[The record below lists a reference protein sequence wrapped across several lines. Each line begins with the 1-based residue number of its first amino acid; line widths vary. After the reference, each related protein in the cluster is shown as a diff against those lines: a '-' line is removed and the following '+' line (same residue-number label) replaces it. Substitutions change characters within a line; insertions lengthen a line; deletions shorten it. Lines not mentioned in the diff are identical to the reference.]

1 MSSINL
7 KRVTNPELVWTHVRD
22 TLCNFSAANRCE
34 RLLRAR
40 TWILA
45 LLFVATP
52 TWADWALNNAQSQ
65 LSFIS
70 IKKGDIAE
78 VHRFDQLDGRVDAN
92 GNVTLT
98 IQLASVDTAIPIR
111 DQRMREMLFNTNAF
125 PRATLTAKVDS
136 SALDKLAAGDIVT
149 SNVEGKLSLHDQTG
163 AVTAELAIARLGP
176 NKLLVSSRKPLVLQ
190 AGDYELL
197 EGVEKL
203 REVAGLSSISK
214 AVPVS
219 FVLTFDKQ

>member
-1 MSSINL
+1 MTSINL
-7 KRVTNPELVWTHVRD
+7 KRVTKLKLVWTHVRD
-22 TLCNFSAANRCE
+22 MRCNFSAAKRCR
-34 RLLRAR
+34 RLLRAK
-40 TWILA
+40 TWMLA

-52 TWADWALNNAQSQ
+52 TWADWALNNGQSQ

-78 VHRFDQLDGRVDAN
+78 VHRFDQLDGNVDTN

-125 PRATLTAKVDS
+125 PRATLAAKVDA
-136 SALDKLAAGDIVT
+136 SALDKLAPGDILT
-149 SNVEGKLSLHDQTG
+149 SSVEGKLDLHGQAV

-219 FVLTFDKQ
+219 FVLTFDKK